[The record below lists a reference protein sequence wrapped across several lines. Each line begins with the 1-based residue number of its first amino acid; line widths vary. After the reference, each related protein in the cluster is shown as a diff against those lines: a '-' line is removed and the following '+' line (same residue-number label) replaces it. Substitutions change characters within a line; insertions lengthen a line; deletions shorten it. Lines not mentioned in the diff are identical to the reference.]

1 METPNMIDTVLN
13 NLISSSDAAVLL
25 NCDIRTLRRYRQ
37 RGMLERHKVKAKV
50 YYTLDDISK
59 VKIIKDRNTK
69 DAKLDKRV
77 QFLENEVRS
86 LKKQIAMLSAIAGFR
101 SNDITAL
108 SIDDVEDIRSKIRS
122 TYTDSISLKDLKVW
136 ADDLSRI
143 GSTAIK
149 QIGEE
154 LLYSFVQRL
163 IAICDVFKS
172 KNKKS
177 AIEIRDRLHAK
188 MLDFEPSLVQARQ
201 V

>member
-37 RGMLERHKVKAKV
+37 RGILERHKVKAKV

-69 DAKLDKRV
+69 DAKLDKRI

-86 LKKQIAMLSAIAGFR
+86 LKKQVAMLSAVAGFR
-101 SNDITAL
+101 SNDITSL
-108 SIDDVEDIRSKIRS
+108 STDDINKIRAKIRN
-122 TYTDSISLKDLKVW
+122 TYTDSISIKDLKMW

-143 GSTAIK
+143 GTTAIK
-149 QIGEE
+149 QIGEDM
-154 LLYSFVQRL
+154 LYSFIQRL
-163 IAICDVFKS
+163 ISICDVFKS
-172 KNKKS
+172 RNRKS
-177 AIEIRDRLHAK
+177 AMEIRDRLHAK
-188 MLDFEPSLVQARQ
+188 MLDFEPSLAQAHQ